1 MVGLASDAAAVALN
15 AGKQPSVALEFLEL
29 GRGVL
34 AASLEELRT
43 DVSELRQRYPE
54 LAEKFIRLRNEL
66 DLPVVNNTLILNE
79 DPTSSSWQAQANR
92 RYEAGNELD
101 ELVAD
106 IRTRP
111 GLDDFLCAPSEE
123 ETRAAARWG
132 PIVIINVSEY
142 RCDAILVEQHQIRSL
157 ALPDLNSTDIK
168 TKAQMGDLGRIGVL
182 EWLWNV
188 VAGPVLGALGFTEP
202 PNEDWPHVWWIPTG
216 ALSRFPLHA
225 AGYHSKPS
233 TEAVLDR
240 VMSSYSSSIRASIHG
255 RRRRHRGLQST
266 PTQALLIAMENTPEH
281 SRLPS
286 TTKEISMLH
295 RLCESMGLQPVEPKR
310 CKQDVLAC
318 LSDCQ
323 IFHFAGHGHADS
335 ADPSQSYLLLDDWQ
349 SDQLTVA
356 SLLETNLRDHP
367 PFLAYLSACGTGRI
381 RDERFVDESIHLIS
395 ACQLAGFRHVI
406 GTLWEVNDELCI
418 DMARITY
425 EWMRDTDIT
434 DDSVCRGLHKA
445 TRELRGRW
453 LDVLANRRGRSR
465 SAAPDMHTAFAVG
478 NGDNTRNASDG
489 DRRDSSTWPRDVVL
503 FDDDDDEGAG
513 PLLWVPYV
521 HFGI

>member
-1 MVGLASDAAAVALN
+1 
-15 AGKQPSVALEFLEL
+15 
-29 GRGVL
+29 
-34 AASLEELRT
+34 
-43 DVSELRQRYPE
+43 
-54 LAEKFIRLRNEL
+54 
-66 DLPVVNNTLILNE
+66 
-79 DPTSSSWQAQANR
+79 
-92 RYEAGNELD
+92 
-101 ELVAD
+101 
-106 IRTRP
+106 
-111 GLDDFLCAPSEE
+111 
-123 ETRAAARWG
+123 
-132 PIVIINVSEY
+132 
-142 RCDAILVEQHQIRSL
+142 
-157 ALPDLNSTDIK
+157 
-168 TKAQMGDLGRIGVL
+168 
-182 EWLWNV
+182 
-188 VAGPVLGALGFTEP
+188 
-202 PNEDWPHVWWIPTG
+202 
-216 ALSRFPLHA
+216 
-225 AGYHSKPS
+225 
-233 TEAVLDR
+233 
-240 VMSSYSSSIRASIHG
+240 
-255 RRRRHRGLQST
+255 
-266 PTQALLIAMENTPEH
+266 
-281 SRLPS
+281 
-286 TTKEISMLH
+286 MLH